1 MTLFFRLFSS
11 IIRFETN
18 SMALCTHYCDYQL
31 LIWMHHSAGFSCQL
45 SRLLRR
51 RTIKLV
57 GPLHCRVRYKLYIL
71 TVAFYWRQLNL
82 TFYQS
87 SCSAITIT
95 HLQSCN
101 LGTAHIILTMCRPVV
116 VLRYAGLQMSSTA
129 LQQPALFCQLLWNVC
144 ESSSETVRQAMF

>member
-1 MTLFFRLFSS
+1 
-11 IIRFETN
+11 
-18 SMALCTHYCDYQL
+18 MALCTHYCDYQL

-101 LGTAHIILTMCRPVV
+101 LGTAHIILTMGRPVAV
-116 VLRYAGLQMSSTA
+116 RYAACRSSNEQHRTAATSAFLPITLKRVRVVQRNSSTGHV
-129 LQQPALFCQLLWNVC
+129 LIFSGQFVVKYRPH
-144 ESSSETVRQAMF
+144 